1 MLRKDTICV
10 HPSRC
15 QKLPYGAIATPIF
28 QSATFVHEGV
38 ETESLYSYSRLQNPT
53 RAALESRVA
62 EMEGGEDAIAFAT
75 GMAAETTLMNLFESS
90 GHIIAGDDLYGGT
103 LRLFRHISTPSGLR
117 FDFVNMES
125 AENVREKLK
134 PDTKAVYVESP
145 ANPLLTVTDIA
156 AVSEIAK
163 KHKKLLIVD
172 NTFLTPYLQ
181 RPLELGADIVLY
193 SATKYYA
200 GHSDIIAGLVLFND
214 DDLFAKLKYYHGT
227 LAGFLVVKKKEIS
240 EKLRYHAKTV
250 GACLAPFDCFLL
262 ERGIKTLAV
271 RLDKQAANAEKIAN
285 WLRQRP
291 EVKKVYYIGFPD
303 HPGYAVTK
311 RQCTGFGGMLS
322 MEVDSPETA
331 RKILRSV
338 KLFQYAESLGGVDS
352 LVTYPMCQTHA
363 DVPEDERLRR
373 GINDRF
379 LRFSIGI
386 ENADDLIEDLRQA
399 LENK

>member
-134 PDTKAVYVESP
+134 PDTKAVYVETPS
-145 ANPLLTVTDIA
+145 NPTMQVTDIA
-156 AVSEIAK
+156 AVAEIA
-163 KHKKLLIVD
+163 HSAGALLIVD
-172 NTFLTPYLQ
+172 NTFLSPYFQ
-181 RPLELGADIVLY
+181 RPLELGADIVVH
-193 SATKYYA
+193 SGTKYLC
-200 GHSDIIAGLVLFND
+200 GHND
-214 DDLFAKLKYYHGT
+214 T

-291 EVKKVYYIGFPD
+291 EVKKVYYIGFLD

>member
-75 GMAAETTLMNLFESS
+75 GMAAEMTLMNLFESS
-90 GHIIAGDDLYGGT
+90 GHIITGDDLYGGT

-125 AENVREKLK
+125 AENVREKLQQ
-134 PDTKAVYVESP
+134 DTKAVYVETPS
-145 ANPLLTVTDIA
+145 NPTMQVTDIA
-156 AVSEIAK
+156 AVAEIA
-163 KHKKLLIVD
+163 HSAGALLIVD
-172 NTFLTPYLQ
+172 NTFLSPYFQ
-181 RPLELGADIVLY
+181 RPLELGADIVVH
-193 SATKYYA
+193 SGTKYLC
-200 GHSDIIAGLVLFND
+200 GHND
-214 DDLFAKLKYYHGT
+214 T

-240 EKLRYHAKTV
+240 EKLRCHAKTV

>member
-90 GHIIAGDDLYGGT
+90 GHIITGDDLYGGT

-134 PDTKAVYVESP
+134 PDTKAVYVETPS
-145 ANPLLTVTDIA
+145 NPTMQVTDIA
-156 AVSEIAK
+156 AVAEIA
-163 KHKKLLIVD
+163 HSAGALLIVD
-172 NTFLTPYLQ
+172 NTFLSPYFQ
-181 RPLELGADIVLY
+181 RPLELGADIVVH
-193 SATKYYA
+193 SGTKYLC
-200 GHSDIIAGLVLFND
+200 GHND
-214 DDLFAKLKYYHGT
+214 T

-240 EKLRYHAKTV
+240 EKLRCHAKTV

>member
-15 QKLPYGAIATPIF
+15 QKLPFGAIATPIF

-90 GHIIAGDDLYGGT
+90 GHIITGDDLYGGT

-125 AENVREKLK
+125 AENVREKLQQ
-134 PDTKAVYVESP
+134 DTKAVYVETPS
-145 ANPLLTVTDIA
+145 NPTMQVTDIA
-156 AVSEIAK
+156 AVAEIA
-163 KHKKLLIVD
+163 HSAGALLIVD
-172 NTFLTPYLQ
+172 NTFLSPYFQ
-181 RPLELGADIVLY
+181 RPLELGADIVVH
-193 SATKYYA
+193 SGTKYLC
-200 GHSDIIAGLVLFND
+200 GHND
-214 DDLFAKLKYYHGT
+214 T
-227 LAGFLVVKKKEIS
+227 LAGFLIVKKKEIS

-271 RLDKQAANAEKIAN
+271 RLDKQAANAERIAN

>member
-90 GHIIAGDDLYGGT
+90 GHIITGDDLYGGT

-125 AENVREKLK
+125 AENVREKLQQ
-134 PDTKAVYVESP
+134 DTKAVYVETPS
-145 ANPLLTVTDIA
+145 NPTMQVTDIA
-156 AVSEIAK
+156 AVAEIA
-163 KHKKLLIVD
+163 HSAGALLIVD
-172 NTFLTPYLQ
+172 NTFLSPYFQ
-181 RPLELGADIVLY
+181 RPLELGADIVVH
-193 SATKYYA
+193 SGTKYLC
-200 GHSDIIAGLVLFND
+200 GHND
-214 DDLFAKLKYYHGT
+214 T

-240 EKLRYHAKTV
+240 EKLRCHAKTV

-373 GINDRF
+373 GINDCF

-386 ENADDLIEDLRQA
+386 ENADDLIEDLRLA

>member
-134 PDTKAVYVESP
+134 PDTKAVYVETPS
-145 ANPLLTVTDIA
+145 NPTMQVTDIA
-156 AVSEIAK
+156 AVAEIA
-163 KHKKLLIVD
+163 HSAGALLIVD
-172 NTFLTPYLQ
+172 NTFLSPYFQ
-181 RPLELGADIVLY
+181 RPLELGADIVVH
-193 SATKYYA
+193 SGTKYLC
-200 GHSDIIAGLVLFND
+200 GHND
-214 DDLFAKLKYYHGT
+214 T

-240 EKLRYHAKTV
+240 EKLRCHAKTV

>member
-15 QKLPYGAIATPIF
+15 QKLPFGAIATPIF

-90 GHIIAGDDLYGGT
+90 GHIITGDDLYGGT

-125 AENVREKLK
+125 AENVREKLQQ
-134 PDTKAVYVESP
+134 DTKAVYVETPS
-145 ANPLLTVTDIA
+145 NPTMQVTDIG
-156 AVSEIAK
+156 AVAEIA
-163 KHKKLLIVD
+163 HSAGALLIVD
-172 NTFLTPYLQ
+172 NTFLSPYFQ
-181 RPLELGADIVLY
+181 RPLELGADIVVH
-193 SATKYYA
+193 SGTKYLC
-200 GHSDIIAGLVLFND
+200 GHND
-214 DDLFAKLKYYHGT
+214 T
-227 LAGFLVVKKKEIS
+227 LAGFLIVKKKEIS

-271 RLDKQAANAEKIAN
+271 RLDKQAANAERIAN

-352 LVTYPMCQTHA
+352 LVTYPRCQTHA

>member
-125 AENVREKLK
+125 AENVREKLQQ
-134 PDTKAVYVESP
+134 DTKAVYVETPS
-145 ANPLLTVTDIA
+145 NPTMQVTDIA
-156 AVSEIAK
+156 AVAEIA
-163 KHKKLLIVD
+163 HSAGALLIVD
-172 NTFLTPYLQ
+172 NTFLSPYFQ
-181 RPLELGADIVLY
+181 RPLELGADIVVH
-193 SATKYYA
+193 SGTKYLC
-200 GHSDIIAGLVLFND
+200 GHND
-214 DDLFAKLKYYHGT
+214 T

>member
-15 QKLPYGAIATPIF
+15 QKLPYGAIATTIF

-90 GHIIAGDDLYGGT
+90 GHIITGDDLYGGT

-134 PDTKAVYVESP
+134 PDTKAVYVETPS
-145 ANPLLTVTDIA
+145 NPTMQVTDIA
-156 AVSEIAK
+156 AVAEIA
-163 KHKKLLIVD
+163 HSAGALLIVD
-172 NTFLTPYLQ
+172 NTFLSPYFQ
-181 RPLELGADIVLY
+181 RPLELGADIVVH
-193 SATKYYA
+193 SGTKYLC
-200 GHSDIIAGLVLFND
+200 GHND
-214 DDLFAKLKYYHGT
+214 T

>member
-125 AENVREKLK
+125 AENVRVKLK
-134 PDTKAVYVESP
+134 PDTKAVYVETPS
-145 ANPLLTVTDIA
+145 NPTMQVTDIG
-156 AVSEIAK
+156 AVAEIA
-163 KHKKLLIVD
+163 HSAGALLIVD
-172 NTFLTPYLQ
+172 NTFLSPYFQ
-181 RPLELGADIVLY
+181 RPLELGADIVVH
-193 SATKYYA
+193 SGTKYLC
-200 GHSDIIAGLVLFND
+200 GHND
-214 DDLFAKLKYYHGT
+214 T

>member
-15 QKLPYGAIATPIF
+15 QKLPFGAIATPIF

-38 ETESLYSYSRLQNPT
+38 ETESMYSYSRLQNPT

-90 GHIIAGDDLYGGT
+90 GHIITGDDLYGGT

-125 AENVREKLK
+125 AENVREKLQQ
-134 PDTKAVYVESP
+134 DTKAVYVETPS
-145 ANPLLTVTDIA
+145 NPTMQVTDIA
-156 AVSEIAK
+156 AVAEIA
-163 KHKKLLIVD
+163 HSAGALLIVD
-172 NTFLTPYLQ
+172 NTFLSPYFQ
-181 RPLELGADIVLY
+181 RPLELGADIVVH
-193 SATKYYA
+193 SGTKYLC
-200 GHSDIIAGLVLFND
+200 GHND
-214 DDLFAKLKYYHGT
+214 T
-227 LAGFLVVKKKEIS
+227 LAGFLIVKKKEIS

-271 RLDKQAANAEKIAN
+271 RLDKQAANAERIAN

>member
-15 QKLPYGAIATPIF
+15 QKLPFGAIATPIF

-90 GHIIAGDDLYGGT
+90 GHIIAGYDLYGGT

-134 PDTKAVYVESP
+134 PDTKAVYVETPS
-145 ANPLLTVTDIA
+145 NPTMQVTDIG
-156 AVSEIAK
+156 AVAEIA
-163 KHKKLLIVD
+163 HSAGALLIVD
-172 NTFLTPYLQ
+172 NTFLSPYFQ
-181 RPLELGADIVLY
+181 RPLELGADIVVH
-193 SATKYYA
+193 SGTKYLC
-200 GHSDIIAGLVLFND
+200 GHND
-214 DDLFAKLKYYHGT
+214 T

>member
-134 PDTKAVYVESP
+134 PDTKAVYVETPS
-145 ANPLLTVTDIA
+145 NPTMQVTDIG
-156 AVSEIAK
+156 AVAEIA
-163 KHKKLLIVD
+163 HSAGALLIVD
-172 NTFLTPYLQ
+172 NTFLSPYFQ
-181 RPLELGADIVLY
+181 RPLELGADIVVH
-193 SATKYYA
+193 SGTKYLC
-200 GHSDIIAGLVLFND
+200 GHND
-214 DDLFAKLKYYHGT
+214 T

-373 GINDRF
+373 GINDCF

>member
-38 ETESLYSYSRLQNPT
+38 ETESMYSYSRLQNPT

-134 PDTKAVYVESP
+134 PDTKAVYVETPS
-145 ANPLLTVTDIA
+145 NPTMQVTDIA
-156 AVSEIAK
+156 AVAEIA
-163 KHKKLLIVD
+163 HSAGALLIVD
-172 NTFLTPYLQ
+172 NTFLSPYFQ
-181 RPLELGADIVLY
+181 RPLELGADIVVH
-193 SATKYYA
+193 SGTKYLC
-200 GHSDIIAGLVLFND
+200 GHND
-214 DDLFAKLKYYHGT
+214 T

>member
-75 GMAAETTLMNLFESS
+75 GMAAETTLMNFFESS

-134 PDTKAVYVESP
+134 PDTKAVYVETPS
-145 ANPLLTVTDIA
+145 NPTMQVTDIG
-156 AVSEIAK
+156 AVAEIA
-163 KHKKLLIVD
+163 HSAGALLIVD
-172 NTFLTPYLQ
+172 NTFLSPYFQ
-181 RPLELGADIVLY
+181 RPLELGADIVVH
-193 SATKYYA
+193 SGTKYLC
-200 GHSDIIAGLVLFND
+200 GHND
-214 DDLFAKLKYYHGT
+214 T